1 MTDKITRLA
10 YLNTL
15 DENKKPLDL
24 LLETIEIE
32 CYEYNFESL
41 GIFTSDGKSIV
52 DIIRNKYS
60 IEIEEYILK
69 KWLADKF
76 KLENKK
82 LKLSSNSENL
92 VNKIERINN
101 GEKRFLEQ
109 VSNIRE
115 NFKNYALS
123 EFSIKYSNE
132 ETKIIFNSYLYTVA
146 NEKIV
151 DKKDS
156 KNYFIFQNFLSYL
169 FESNRSDLEIIENF
183 GIANQIQ
190 DLVLNGENDKSD
202 FLKDCIIFLDTPIIM
217 KRLGYDGIELS
228 DVYKDFFE
236 DLKKAGAT
244 LKIFEHTFEEL
255 WGILFNFKRCIAQN
269 IFDAKGVNTF
279 LKARKSFLDERNE
292 ELPLTKEVIKENIKT
307 LDIEFFDI
315 SDDDNIENTTDFSA
329 WEFDCECFR
338 KHIISED
345 ENYEKFKTRLDKD
358 IQSIAAISRLRQR
371 ERISK
376 IETFEDGK
384 YYLLVD
390 NYALVNA
397 IKAYYHDKG
406 KKNKKNEVLLE
417 NTIIFNLWQNLSN
430 NGDLNKT
437 LFRSKCFA
445 LNTIDETFKDCLYR
459 ETRKIE
465 AYNAD
470 IEINHQLVNDP
481 MLENDVF
488 AESIRNNKFDKEY
501 ISKTLLNT
509 ISKKDKELKKQHQ
522 EDLKKKDADILQK
535 ENEKNAILFDS
546 QKELKNYLEQL
557 NKQKIDAQVDKKE
570 SLEIYKKNQ
579 IERKIETLRKTLI
592 IKIQLFFKRFNKSF
606 DENDFLRKK
615 ACFILEIDYSD

>member
-24 LLETIEIE
+24 LLEIIEIE

-69 KWLADKF
+69 KWLPDKF
-76 KLENKK
+76 KVENKK

-101 GEKRFLEQ
+101 GERKFLEL
-109 VSNIRE
+109 VSSIRA
-115 NFKNYALS
+115 NFKKYALS
-123 EFSIKYSNE
+123 EFNIKYSNE
-132 ETKIIFNSYLYTVA
+132 ETKDIFNSYLYTVA

-156 KNYFIFQNFLSYL
+156 KDYFIFQNFLSCL
-169 FESNRSDLEIIENF
+169 FKSNRRDLEIIENF

-190 DLVLNGENDKSD
+190 DLVLNGENDKTD
-202 FLKDCIIFLDTPIIM
+202 FLKDCVIFLDTPIIM
-217 KRLGYDGIELS
+217 KRLGYDGIEFS
-228 DVYKDFFE
+228 DIYKDFFE

-279 LKARKSFLDERNE
+279 LKARKSFLYERNE
-292 ELPLTKEVIKENIKT
+292 ELPLTKEVIRENIKT

-329 WEFDCECFR
+329 WKFDCEYF
-338 KHIISED
+338 KKLIISED

-358 IQSIAAISRLRQR
+358 IQSVAAISRLRHR
-371 ERISK
+371 DRISK
-376 IETFEDGK
+376 TETFEDGK

-390 NYALVNA
+390 NYVLVNA
-397 IKAYYHDKG
+397 IKAYYHNKG
-406 KKNKKNEVLLE
+406 KK
-417 NTIIFNLWQNLSN
+417 
-430 NGDLNKT
+430 
-437 LFRSKCFA
+437 
-445 LNTIDETFKDCLYR
+445 
-459 ETRKIE
+459 
-465 AYNAD
+465 
-470 IEINHQLVNDP
+470 
-481 MLENDVF
+481 M
-488 AESIRNNKFDKEY
+488 KFCW
-501 ISKTLLNT
+501 
-509 ISKKDKELKKQHQ
+509 
-522 EDLKKKDADILQK
+522 
-535 ENEKNAILFDS
+535 
-546 QKELKNYLEQL
+546 
-557 NKQKIDAQVDKKE
+557 
-570 SLEIYKKNQ
+570 
-579 IERKIETLRKTLI
+579 
-592 IKIQLFFKRFNKSF
+592 KIQLYLICGRI
-606 DENDFLRKK
+606 
-615 ACFILEIDYSD
+615 CQTMVI

>member
-41 GIFTSDGKSIV
+41 GIFTSNGKSIV

-82 LKLSSNSENL
+82 LKLSPNSENL
-92 VNKIERINN
+92 VDKIERINN

-123 EFSIKYSNE
+123 EFNTKYSNE
-132 ETKIIFNSYLYTVA
+132 ETKNIFNSYLYTVA

-169 FESNRSDLEIIENF
+169 FKINRCDLEIIENF

-190 DLVLNGENDKSD
+190 DLVLNGENDKTD
-202 FLKDCIIFLDTPIIM
+202 FLKGCVIFLDTPIIM

-228 DVYKDFFE
+228 DIYKDFFE

-279 LKARKSFLDERNE
+279 LKARKSFLEERNE
-292 ELPLTKEVIKENIKT
+292 ELPLTKEVIKENIKA

-315 SDDDNIENTTDFSA
+315 SDDDNIENITDFSA
-329 WEFDCECFR
+329 WEFDYECFK
-338 KHIISED
+338 KHIIFED
-345 ENYEKFKTRLDKD
+345 ETYEKFKTRLDKD

-371 ERISK
+371 KQISR

-445 LNTIDETFKDCLYR
+445 LNTIDETFKDSLYR

-470 IEINHQLVNDP
+470 IEINHQLVNNP
-481 MLENDVF
+481 MLESDVF

-509 ISKKDKELKKQHQ
+509 ISKKEKELKKQYQ
-522 EDLKKKDADILQK
+522 EDLKRKDVYIQQK
-535 ENEKNAILFDS
+535 EDEKNAILFDS
-546 QKELKNYLEQL
+546 QKKSEIYLEQL
-557 NKQKIDAQVDKKE
+557 NKQKREVQCDKKE
-570 SLEIYKKNQ
+570 SLENYKKNQ
-579 IERKIETLRKTLI
+579 IERKIETLRKNLI

-615 ACFILEIDYSD
+615 ACSILEIDC